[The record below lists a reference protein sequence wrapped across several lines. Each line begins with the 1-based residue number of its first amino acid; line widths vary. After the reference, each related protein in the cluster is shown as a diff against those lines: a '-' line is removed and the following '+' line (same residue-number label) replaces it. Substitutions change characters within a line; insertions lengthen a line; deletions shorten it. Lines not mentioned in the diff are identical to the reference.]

1 MQLQL
6 IELYLLVCHLYDTQP
21 VLKHQRI
28 SNFSPRFTDQ
38 ELVTIYLFG
47 HLQGFFAMRQT
58 YDYILHHW
66 RAWFP
71 NLPSYQAFN
80 RRLGDLTPSFE
91 VLIDFLLQAAQP
103 QLAPSA
109 DRVIDSVPIILA
121 RGSRST
127 RARVAREIADKT
139 FCASKN
145 LWYYGVK
152 FHLQATRRLQLLPM
166 PERIFLT
173 AASCHDLSA
182 LRQMNLSL
190 GACALFADKAYACT
204 ATKAEFDNT
213 GTAFATPTKKE
224 KNQPLEQSDCLWSRF
239 VSSMRQPIESLFN
252 WIIEQTGIQNAS
264 KVRSTNGLL
273 VHCYGKLA
281 VACLLL
287 VFYP

>member
-28 SNFSPRFTDQ
+28 SNFNPHCSDQ

-47 HLQGFFAMRQT
+47 HLHGFFSMRQT
-58 YDYILHHW
+58 YDYIFHHW

-71 NLPSYQAFN
+71 DLPSYQAFN

-91 VLIDFLLQAAQP
+91 ALIDFLLQAAQP
-103 QLAPSA
+103 RLSASA

-127 RARVAREIADKT
+127 GARVARELADKT

-152 FHLQATRRLQLLPM
+152 IHLQATRRLQLLPM
-166 PERIFLT
+166 PERILLT
-173 AASCHDLSA
+173 EASCHDLTA

-204 ATKAEFDNT
+204 ATKAEFDNQ
-213 GTAFATPTKKE
+213 GTALATPTKKE
-224 KNQPLEQSDCLWSRF
+224 KNQALEQSDCLWSRF
-239 VSSMRQPIESLFN
+239 VSAMRQPIESLFN
-252 WIIEQTGIQNAS
+252 WIIEKTGIQNAS